1 MDGEFE
7 RGKSAVLRKLGRTE
21 TGYFSRRSQPSTV
34 VLHSAT
40 QFSLQIELG
49 ARGEDL
55 RLARQLLVQ
64 IENL

>member
-7 RGKSAVLRKLGRTE
+7 KREIRRFKEIRKNWNWIL
-21 TGYFSRRSQPSTV
+21 FKTV
-34 VLHSAT
+34 TALHSSAT